1 MSRRLL
7 TIGLAA
13 LFAGTA
19 VIGAGSSTGAITF
32 GEPDGG
38 RHPNVGSV
46 IGTIPGVGSFQWCT
60 GALIDPTVF
69 LTAAH
74 CFVDD
79 DGIEFTDKGVEFT
92 VSFDEN
98 LDVDLDGLVDDE
110 VDRLTG
116 DATPHPLFASGGS
129 NETYDIAVF
138 ELEDDPGITPASLPA
153 AGLLA
158 DKALKTA
165 TFTTVGFGTE
175 RDSKNGGNNSF
186 LPGSRRKLAEQTI
199 NSVTKAWVTFSMNPS
214 TGNGGTCYGDS
225 GGPHF
230 LGGKDQPNKTIVA
243 ITITGDTFCR
253 STDKTYRLDT
263 PNARDFLDEFVTL
276 P

>member
-1 MSRRLL
+1 MSHRLL
-7 TIGLAA
+7 TCGVAA
-13 LFAGTA
+13 LICTTA
-19 VIGAGSSTGAITF
+19 AIGAGNPTGAITF
-32 GEPDGG
+32 GELDSA

-60 GALIDPTVF
+60 GTLISPTIF

-74 CFVDD
+74 CYDGFDGVVD
-79 DGIEFTDKGVEFT
+79 FT

-98 LDVDLDGLVDDE
+98 LDANFDGFVDAGVTL
-110 VDRLTG
+110 LTG
-116 DATPHPLFASGGS
+116 DPTPHPLFASGGA

-138 ELEDDPGITPASLPA
+138 ELDVASSITPAPLPA
-153 AGLLA
+153 ANLLA
-158 DKALKTA
+158 GKTLKQA
-165 TFTTVGFGTE
+165 TFTTVGYGTE
-175 RDSKNGGNNSF
+175 RDSKNGGSNSF
-186 LPGSRRKLAEQTI
+186 LPGSRRKVVEQTI

-230 LGGKDQPNKTIVA
+230 LGGKNAVNPTIVS
-243 ITITGDTFCR
+243 ITVTGDRYCR

>member
-13 LFAGTA
+13 LLAGTA

-32 GEPDGG
+32 GELDAK
-38 RHPNVGSV
+38 RHPNVGSL
-46 IGTIPGVGSFQWCT
+46 IGKVPDGRSFQWCT
-60 GALIDPTVF
+60 GTLISPTVF
-69 LTAAH
+69 LSAAH
-74 CFVDD
+74 CFV
-79 DGIEFTDKGVEFT
+79 GSEGVEFS

-98 LDVDLDGLVDDE
+98 LDADFNGLVDDK
-110 VDRLTG
+110 VKRIG
-116 DATPHPLFASGGS
+116 GVATPHPLFASGGA

-138 ELEDDPGITPASLPA
+138 ELAKPVRIQPAPLPT
-153 AGLLA
+153 AGLLD
-158 DKALKTA
+158 DKALKSA
-165 TFTTVGFGTE
+165 TFTTVGYGTE
-175 RDSKNGGNNSF
+175 RDSKNGGINSF

-199 NSVTKAWVTFSMNPS
+199 NSVNDAWITFSMNPS

-230 LGGKDQPNKTIVA
+230 LGGKDEANKTIVA
-243 ITITGDTFCR
+243 ITVTGDTFCR

-263 PNARDFLDEFVTL
+263 PNARAFLDGFDVDL